1 MLETCVKNCGHRFH
15 VLLAKREFLDEIVK
29 ILSPKVGIH
38 SNGSLH
44 SFSLLTISVDFCVL
58 AVILS
63 LSSWNTLF
71 C

>member
-15 VLLAKREFLDEIVK
+15 VLLAKKEFLDEMVK

-44 SFSLLTISVDFCVL
+44 SFSLLTISVEVCVL

-63 LSSWNTLF
+63 LSSLNLF
-71 C
+71 CC